1 MQTPPARAGANLAL
15 SMGRCEAVRSL
26 LGAKGVDTEFVFI
39 RAAGPLEPLQAEVS
53 DTDRAR
59 NRRVSFTV
67 GLIE

>member
-1 MQTPPARAGANLAL
+1 
-15 SMGRCEAVRSL
+15 MGRCEAVRSL